1 MSPTLVFLLQAIGAL
16 VGLAFLV
23 ILICYVDWHID
34 DRRKNSW
41 RDW

>member
-1 MSPTLVFLLQAIGAL
+1 MSPGIIFLAQAIGAL

-23 ILICYVDWHID
+23 VLVCYVDWWID
-34 DRRKNSW
+34 QRRKNSW